1 MNKFAG
7 IIGYPLS
14 HSLSPP
20 MHNFIY
26 QKLGIEILYKKWEIE
41 EQNLEL
47 HIRKINNDDF
57 VGANVTVPYKEKIV
71 PFLDEIK
78 DEAKFTGAVNTIV
91 RNNNQLIGYN
101 NDYVGFEKM
110 MRYNKIKI
118 DNTHNINIGSGGTAR
133 SIILSLINNIV
144 KNNNKLIGYNTDVY
158 GIKETLDIQFK
169 NDEINNVVIF
179 GAGGA
184 AKAALYVLFQR
195 GLKNLTI
202 INRTKANAVKMVDQF
217 NDFNFEH
224 CVLTFNEIPK
234 IKTACQSTNLIIN
247 TTILGMKGSGY
258 ENISPVD
265 STFIDSNSV
274 IFDMVYNPTK
284 TQLIKIALDKNAN
297 IIEGLN
303 MLVYQ
308 AIKSIELWTGISPSF
323 DDMYNKCKEIL
334 EGKLNN
340 E

>member
-14 HSLSPP
+14 HSLSPS

-26 QKLGIEILYKKWEIE
+26 QKLGIEIVYKKWEIE
-41 EQNLEL
+41 EQNLKL
-47 HIRKINNDDF
+47 HIEKINNDDF

-91 RNNNQLIGYN
+91 K
-101 NDYVGFEKM
+101 ND
-110 MRYNKIKI
+110 
-118 DNTHNINIGSGGTAR
+118 
-133 SIILSLINNIV
+133 
-144 KNNNKLIGYNTDVY
+144 NKLTGYNTDVY
-158 GIKETLDIQFK
+158 GIEKTLDIKLK
-169 NDEINNVVIF
+169 NDVIKNAVIF

-184 AKAALYVLFQR
+184 AKAALYVLLQK
-195 GLKNLTI
+195 GLKNLII
-202 INRTKANAVKMVDQF
+202 INRTEANAVKMVDQF
-217 NDFNFEH
+217 NDFNFDH
-224 CVLTFNEIPK
+224 SVLTFNEIPQ
-234 IKTACQSTNLIIN
+234 IKTACLGTDLIIN

-258 ENISPVD
+258 EDISPID
-265 STFIDSNSV
+265 SSFIDSNSV

>member
-1 MNKFAG
+1 MICLNKFAG

-14 HSLSPP
+14 HTLSPS

-26 QKLGIEILYKKWEIE
+26 QKLGIDVEYKKWEISPN
-41 EQNLEL
+41 NLKS
-47 HIRKINNDDF
+47 HIEKINNKNF
-57 VGANVTVPYKEKIV
+57 IGANITVPYKEKIV
-71 PFLDEIK
+71 SLLDEIRN
-78 DEAKFTGAVNTIV
+78 EAKFTGAVNT
-91 RNNNQLIGYN
+91 
-101 NDYVGFEKM
+101 
-110 MRYNKIKI
+110 
-118 DNTHNINIGSGGTAR
+118 
-133 SIILSLINNIV
+133 IV

-158 GIKETLDIQFK
+158 GIEQTLDIKLK
-169 NDEINNVVIF
+169 NDVINNAVIF

-184 AKAALYVLFQR
+184 AKAALFVLLQR
-195 GLKNLTI
+195 GLNNLTI
-202 INRTKANAVKMVDQF
+202 VNRTKSNALKMISKFNNVNYDQTIIT
-217 NDFNFEH
+217 
-224 CVLTFNEIPK
+224 LNEK
-234 IKTACQSTNLIIN
+234 SQIKSACLSADLIIN

-258 ENISPVD
+258 EDISPID

-284 TQLIKIALDKNAN
+284 TQLIKIALERNAN

-308 AIKSIELWTGISPSF
+308 AIKSIELWTGIRPSF
-323 DDMYNKCKEIL
+323 DDMYSKCKEIL

>member
-1 MNKFAG
+1 MICLNKFAG

-14 HSLSPP
+14 HTLSPS

-26 QKLGIEILYKKWEIE
+26 QKLGIDVEYKKWEISPN
-41 EQNLEL
+41 NLKS
-47 HIRKINNDDF
+47 HIEKINNENF
-57 VGANVTVPYKEKIV
+57 IGANITVPYKEKII
-71 PFLDEIK
+71 PLLDEIRN
-78 DEAKFTGAVNTIV
+78 EAKFTGAVNT
-91 RNNNQLIGYN
+91 
-101 NDYVGFEKM
+101 
-110 MRYNKIKI
+110 
-118 DNTHNINIGSGGTAR
+118 
-133 SIILSLINNIV
+133 IV

-158 GIKETLDIQFK
+158 GIEQTLDIKLK
-169 NDEINNVVIF
+169 NDVINNAVIF

-184 AKAALYVLFQR
+184 AKAALFVLLQR
-195 GLKNLTI
+195 GLNNLTI
-202 INRTKANAVKMVDQF
+202 VNRTKSNALKMISKFNNVNYDQTIIT
-217 NDFNFEH
+217 
-224 CVLTFNEIPK
+224 LNEK
-234 IKTACQSTNLIIN
+234 SQIKSACLSADLIIN

-258 ENISPVD
+258 EDISPID

-284 TQLIKIALDKNAN
+284 TPLIKIALERNAN

-308 AIKSIELWTGISPSF
+308 AIKSIELWTGIRPSF
-323 DDMYNKCKEIL
+323 DDMYSKCKEIL

>member
-14 HSLSPP
+14 HSLSPS

-26 QKLGIEILYKKWEIE
+26 QKLGIEIVYKKWEIE
-41 EQNLEL
+41 EQNLKL
-47 HIRKINNDDF
+47 HIEKINNDDF

-91 RNNNQLIGYN
+91 K
-101 NDYVGFEKM
+101 ND
-110 MRYNKIKI
+110 
-118 DNTHNINIGSGGTAR
+118 
-133 SIILSLINNIV
+133 
-144 KNNNKLIGYNTDVY
+144 NKLTGYNTDVY
-158 GIKETLDIQFK
+158 GIEKTLDIKLK
-169 NDEINNVVIF
+169 NDVIKNAVIF

-184 AKAALYVLFQR
+184 AKAALYVLFQK
-195 GLKNLTI
+195 GLKNLII

-217 NDFNFEH
+217 NDFNFDH
-224 CVLTFNEIPK
+224 SVLTFNEIPQ
-234 IKTACQSTNLIIN
+234 IKTACLGTDLIIN

-258 ENISPVD
+258 EDISPID
-265 STFIDSNSV
+265 SSFIDSNSV

-308 AIKSIELWTGISPSF
+308 AIKSIELWIGISPSF

>member
-1 MNKFAG
+1 MICLNKFAG

-14 HSLSPP
+14 HTLSPS

-26 QKLGIEILYKKWEIE
+26 QKLGIDVEYKKWEISPN
-41 EQNLEL
+41 NLKS
-47 HIRKINNDDF
+47 HIEKINNENF
-57 VGANVTVPYKEKIV
+57 IGANITVPYKEKIV
-71 PFLDEIK
+71 SLLDEIRN
-78 DEAKFTGAVNTIV
+78 EAKFTGAVNT
-91 RNNNQLIGYN
+91 
-101 NDYVGFEKM
+101 
-110 MRYNKIKI
+110 
-118 DNTHNINIGSGGTAR
+118 
-133 SIILSLINNIV
+133 IV

-158 GIKETLDIQFK
+158 GIEQTLDIKLK
-169 NDEINNVVIF
+169 NDVINNAVIF

-184 AKAALYVLFQR
+184 AKAALFVLLQR
-195 GLKNLTI
+195 GLNNLTI
-202 INRTKANAVKMVDQF
+202 VNRTKSNALKMISKFNNVNFDQTIIT
-217 NDFNFEH
+217 
-224 CVLTFNEIPK
+224 LNEK
-234 IKTACQSTNLIIN
+234 SQIKSACLSADLIIN

-258 ENISPVD
+258 EDISPID

-284 TQLIKIALDKNAN
+284 TQLIKIALERNAN

-308 AIKSIELWTGISPSF
+308 AIKSIELWTGVRPSF
-323 DDMYNKCKEIL
+323 DDMYSKCKEIL

>member
-1 MNKFAG
+1 LNKFAG

-14 HSLSPP
+14 HSLSPS

-26 QKLGIEILYKKWEIE
+26 QKLGIEIVYKKWEIE
-41 EQNLEL
+41 EKNLEL
-47 HIRKINNDDF
+47 HIGKINNDDF

-71 PFLDEIK
+71 PILDEIK
-78 DEAKFTGAVNTIV
+78 DEAVFTGAVNT
-91 RNNNQLIGYN
+91 
-101 NDYVGFEKM
+101 
-110 MRYNKIKI
+110 
-118 DNTHNINIGSGGTAR
+118 
-133 SIILSLINNIV
+133 IV

>member
-1 MNKFAG
+1 MICLNKFAG

-14 HSLSPP
+14 HTLSPS

-26 QKLGIEILYKKWEIE
+26 QKLGIDVEYKKWEISPN
-41 EQNLEL
+41 NLKS
-47 HIRKINNDDF
+47 HIEKINNENF
-57 VGANVTVPYKEKIV
+57 IGANITVPYKEKIV
-71 PFLDEIK
+71 PLLDEIRN
-78 DEAKFTGAVNTIV
+78 EAKFTGAVNT
-91 RNNNQLIGYN
+91 
-101 NDYVGFEKM
+101 
-110 MRYNKIKI
+110 
-118 DNTHNINIGSGGTAR
+118 
-133 SIILSLINNIV
+133 IV

-158 GIKETLDIQFK
+158 GIEQTLDIKLK
-169 NDEINNVVIF
+169 NDVINNAVIF

-184 AKAALYVLFQR
+184 AKAAFFVLLQR
-195 GLKNLTI
+195 GLNNLTI
-202 INRTKANAVKMVDQF
+202 VNRTKSNALKMISKFNNVNCDQ
-217 NDFNFEH
+217 NIIT
-224 CVLTFNEIPK
+224 LNEK
-234 IKTACQSTNLIIN
+234 SQIKSACLSADLIIN

-258 ENISPVD
+258 EDISPID

-284 TQLIKIALDKNAN
+284 TQLIKIALERNAN

-308 AIKSIELWTGISPSF
+308 AIKSIELWTGIRPSF
-323 DDMYNKCKEIL
+323 DDMHSKCKEIL

>member
-1 MNKFAG
+1 MICLNKFAG

-14 HSLSPP
+14 HTLSPS

-26 QKLGIEILYKKWEIE
+26 QKLGIDVEYKKWEISPN
-41 EQNLEL
+41 NLKS
-47 HIRKINNDDF
+47 HIEKINNENF
-57 VGANVTVPYKEKIV
+57 IGANITVPYKEKIV
-71 PFLDEIK
+71 PLLDEIRN
-78 DEAKFTGAVNTIV
+78 EAKFTGAVNT
-91 RNNNQLIGYN
+91 
-101 NDYVGFEKM
+101 
-110 MRYNKIKI
+110 
-118 DNTHNINIGSGGTAR
+118 
-133 SIILSLINNIV
+133 IV

-158 GIKETLDIQFK
+158 GIEQTLDIKLK
-169 NDEINNVVIF
+169 NDVINNAVIF

-184 AKAALYVLFQR
+184 AKAAFFVLLQR
-195 GLKNLTI
+195 GLNNLTI
-202 INRTKANAVKMVDQF
+202 VNRTKSNALKMISKFNNVNCDQTIIT
-217 NDFNFEH
+217 
-224 CVLTFNEIPK
+224 LNEK
-234 IKTACQSTNLIIN
+234 SQIKSACLSADLIIN

-258 ENISPVD
+258 EDISPID

-284 TQLIKIALDKNAN
+284 TPLIKIALERNAN

-308 AIKSIELWTGISPSF
+308 AIESIELWTGIRPSF
-323 DDMYNKCKEIL
+323 DDMYSKCKEIL

>member
-1 MNKFAG
+1 VTCLNKFAG

-14 HSLSPP
+14 HTLSPS

-26 QKLGIEILYKKWEIE
+26 QKLGIDVEYKKWDVSPNNLKFHIE
-41 EQNLEL
+41 
-47 HIRKINNDDF
+47 KINNENF
-57 VGANVTVPYKEKIV
+57 IGANITVPYKEKIV
-71 PFLDEIK
+71 PLLDEIRN
-78 DEAKFTGAVNTIV
+78 EAKFTGAVNT
-91 RNNNQLIGYN
+91 
-101 NDYVGFEKM
+101 
-110 MRYNKIKI
+110 
-118 DNTHNINIGSGGTAR
+118 
-133 SIILSLINNIV
+133 IV

-158 GIKETLDIQFK
+158 GIEQTFNIKLK
-169 NDEINNVVIF
+169 NDEIKNAVIF

-184 AKAALYVLFQR
+184 AKAALFVLSQR
-195 GLKNLTI
+195 GLNNLTI
-202 INRTKANAVKMVDQF
+202 VNRTQANAIKMINKF
-217 NDFNFEH
+217 NNLNCEQNII
-224 CVLTFNEIPK
+224 TFTEKSEIK
-234 IKTACQSTNLIIN
+234 SACLRADLIIN

-258 ENISPVD
+258 EDISPID

-274 IFDMVYNPTK
+274 IFDMVYNPIK
-284 TQLIKIALDKNAN
+284 TLLIKIALERNAT

-323 DDMYNKCKEIL
+323 DDMYSKCKEIL

>member
-1 MNKFAG
+1 MICLNKFAG

-14 HSLSPP
+14 HTLSPS

-26 QKLGIEILYKKWEIE
+26 QKLGIDVEYKKWEISPN
-41 EQNLEL
+41 NLKS
-47 HIRKINNDDF
+47 HIEKINNENF
-57 VGANVTVPYKEKIV
+57 IGANITVPYKEKIV
-71 PFLDEIK
+71 PLLDEIRN
-78 DEAKFTGAVNTIV
+78 EAKFTGAVNT
-91 RNNNQLIGYN
+91 
-101 NDYVGFEKM
+101 
-110 MRYNKIKI
+110 
-118 DNTHNINIGSGGTAR
+118 
-133 SIILSLINNIV
+133 IV

-158 GIKETLDIQFK
+158 GIEQTLDIKLK
-169 NDEINNVVIF
+169 NDVINNAVIF

-184 AKAALYVLFQR
+184 AKAAFFVLLQR
-195 GLKNLTI
+195 GLNNLTI
-202 INRTKANAVKMVDQF
+202 VNRTKSNALKMISKFNNVNFDQTIIT
-217 NDFNFEH
+217 
-224 CVLTFNEIPK
+224 LNEK
-234 IKTACQSTNLIIN
+234 SQIKSACLSADLIIN

-258 ENISPVD
+258 EDISPID

-284 TQLIKIALDKNAN
+284 TQLIKIALERNAN

-308 AIKSIELWTGISPSF
+308 AIKSIELWTGIRPSF
-323 DDMYNKCKEIL
+323 DDMYSKCKEIL

>member
-1 MNKFAG
+1 MICLNKFAG

-14 HSLSPP
+14 HTLSPS

-26 QKLGIEILYKKWEIE
+26 QKLGIDVEYKKWEISPN
-41 EQNLEL
+41 NLKS
-47 HIRKINNDDF
+47 HIEKINNENF
-57 VGANVTVPYKEKIV
+57 IGANITVPYKEKIV
-71 PFLDEIK
+71 PLLDEIRN
-78 DEAKFTGAVNTIV
+78 EAKFTGAVNT
-91 RNNNQLIGYN
+91 
-101 NDYVGFEKM
+101 
-110 MRYNKIKI
+110 
-118 DNTHNINIGSGGTAR
+118 
-133 SIILSLINNIV
+133 IV

-158 GIKETLDIQFK
+158 GIEQTLDIK
-169 NDEINNVVIF
+169 LMNDVINNAVIF

-184 AKAALYVLFQR
+184 AKAAFFVLLQR
-195 GLKNLTI
+195 GLNNLTI
-202 INRTKANAVKMVDQF
+202 VNRTKSNALKMISKFNNVNCDQTIIT
-217 NDFNFEH
+217 
-224 CVLTFNEIPK
+224 LNEK
-234 IKTACQSTNLIIN
+234 SQIKSACLSADLIIN

-258 ENISPVD
+258 EDISPID

-284 TQLIKIALDKNAN
+284 TPLIKIALERNAN

-308 AIKSIELWTGISPSF
+308 ALKSIELWTGIRPSF
-323 DDMYNKCKEIL
+323 DDMYSKCKEIL

>member
-1 MNKFAG
+1 LNKFAG

-14 HSLSPP
+14 HSLSPS

-26 QKLGIEILYKKWEIE
+26 QKLGIEIEYKKWEIE
-41 EQNLEL
+41 EKNLEL
-47 HIRKINNDDF
+47 HIGKINNDDF

-71 PFLDEIK
+71 PILDEIK
-78 DEAKFTGAVNTIV
+78 DEAVFTGAVNT
-91 RNNNQLIGYN
+91 
-101 NDYVGFEKM
+101 
-110 MRYNKIKI
+110 
-118 DNTHNINIGSGGTAR
+118 
-133 SIILSLINNIV
+133 IV

>member
-1 MNKFAG
+1 MICLNKFAG

-14 HSLSPP
+14 HTLSPS

-26 QKLGIEILYKKWEIE
+26 QKLGIDVEYKKWEISPN
-41 EQNLEL
+41 NLKS
-47 HIRKINNDDF
+47 HIEKINNENF
-57 VGANVTVPYKEKIV
+57 IGANITVPYKEKIV
-71 PFLDEIK
+71 SLLDEIRN
-78 DEAKFTGAVNTIV
+78 EAKFTGAVNT
-91 RNNNQLIGYN
+91 
-101 NDYVGFEKM
+101 
-110 MRYNKIKI
+110 
-118 DNTHNINIGSGGTAR
+118 
-133 SIILSLINNIV
+133 IV

-158 GIKETLDIQFK
+158 GIEQTLDIKLK
-169 NDEINNVVIF
+169 NDVINNAVIF

-184 AKAALYVLFQR
+184 AKAALFVLLQR
-195 GLKNLTI
+195 GLNNLTI
-202 INRTKANAVKMVDQF
+202 VNRTKSNALKMISKFNNVNYDQTIIT
-217 NDFNFEH
+217 
-224 CVLTFNEIPK
+224 LNEK
-234 IKTACQSTNLIIN
+234 SQIKSACLSADLIIN

-258 ENISPVD
+258 EDISPID

-284 TQLIKIALDKNAN
+284 TQLIKIALERNAN

-308 AIKSIELWTGISPSF
+308 AIKSIELWTGIRPSF
-323 DDMYNKCKEIL
+323 DDMYSKCKEIL

>member
-14 HSLSPP
+14 HSLSPS

-47 HIRKINNDDF
+47 HIEKINNDDF

-71 PFLDEIK
+71 PFLDGIK

-101 NDYVGFEKM
+101 
-110 MRYNKIKI
+110 
-118 DNTHNINIGSGGTAR
+118 
-133 SIILSLINNIV
+133 
-144 KNNNKLIGYNTDVY
+144 TDVF

-169 NDEINNVVIF
+169 SDDINNAVIF

-184 AKAALYVLFQR
+184 AKAALYVLFQK

-217 NDFNFEH
+217 NNFNFEH
-224 CVLTFNEIPK
+224 SVLTFNEIPQ
-234 IKTACQSTNLIIN
+234 IKTACQSTDLIIN

-258 ENISPVD
+258 EDISPVD
-265 STFIDSNSV
+265 STFINSNSI